1 MTDIIEKI
9 KESTDTYKYVPSED
23 ISCEELINTLDEI
36 FKYEVD
42 TEVVPEIIIDLK
54 KIPTQVK
61 ICAIKHCLGRDDIR
75 NSSVIMNLFTIVNS
89 YNSLDEKFFEDE
101 RIYVS
106 SLEEYLEVKMGCK
119 DEIKEFATNLTK
131 YFLSCIKSSSKL
143 EYTYLD
149 DVVTIP
155 KVYERMLTTLTIL
168 QLSTI
173 MQKANPISTDE
184 LFIIENA
191 TVYVNA
197 IALRTSMSY
206 KMLEAMYGTESVLNK
221 KEE

>member
-1 MTDIIEKI
+1 MTNIIEQI
-9 KESTDTYKYVPSED
+9 KESTDTYKFIPHEN

-36 FKYEVD
+36 FKYETD
-42 TEVVPEIIIDLK
+42 TKVVPEIIIDLK
-54 KIPTQVK
+54 TLPAQIK

-75 NSSVIMNLFTIVNS
+75 NSSIIMNLFTIVNS

-106 SLEEYLEVKMGCK
+106 SLEEYLEIKMNCK
-119 DEIKEFATNLTK
+119 DEIKNFATNLTK

-155 KVYERMLTTLTIL
+155 MVYERMFTTLTLL

-173 MQKANPISTDE
+173 MQKANPISTDD

-206 KMLEAMYGTESVLNK
+206 KMLEAMYGTDSVLNK
-221 KEE
+221 NN

>member
-1 MTDIIEKI
+1 MTNIIDEI
-9 KESTDTYKYVPSED
+9 KKSIDTYKYTPSED
-23 ISCEELINTLDEI
+23 ISGEELISTLNDI
-36 FKYEVD
+36 FKYEAE
-42 TEVVPEIIIDLK
+42 TKVVPEIIIDLK
-54 KIPTQVK
+54 VLPIQTL
-61 ICAIKHCLGRDDIR
+61 ICAIKHCLKRDDIR
-75 NSSVIMNLFTIVNS
+75 NSSIIMNLFTVVNS
-89 YNSLDEKFFEDE
+89 YNSLDEKFFEDS

-106 SLEEYLEVKMGCK
+106 SLEEYLEVKMNCK
-119 DEIKEFATNLTK
+119 EEIKEFATNLTK

-173 MQKANPISTDE
+173 MQKANPISTDD

-206 KMLEAMYGTESVLNK
+206 KMLEAMYGADSVLNK